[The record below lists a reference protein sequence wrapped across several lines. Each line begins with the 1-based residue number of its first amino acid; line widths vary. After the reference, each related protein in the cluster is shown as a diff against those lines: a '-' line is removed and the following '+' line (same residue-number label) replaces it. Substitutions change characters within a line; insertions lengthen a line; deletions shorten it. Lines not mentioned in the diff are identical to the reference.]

1 MDKAVNSTIPNIGR
15 VDFSLEDEIRAYAVG
30 DLEASEKEDVDIIS
44 RFSAAVLTDE
54 KIEEYLD
61 NFISGKNL
69 RAIYGDVLKPFME
82 YLREQAEYF
91 KVDMIIDFEE
101 KGE

>member
-1 MDKAVNSTIPNIGR
+1 M
-15 VDFSLEDEIRAYAVG
+15 
-30 DLEASEKEDVDIIS
+30 
-44 RFSAAVLTDE
+44 VLTDE

-91 KVDMIIDFEE
+91 KVDMIINFEE